1 MQKSNGLARGLSDL
15 SVHWFEHFLLM
26 LKDDV
31 SFVDPFGYLCFV
43 SIMLSCLSIQP
54 CSHLLG
60 KGWPLGSLVC
70 DVFLCYSHFP
80 MRCPGSSLV
89 IDCIDS

>member
-31 SFVDPFGYLCFV
+31 SFVDHFGYLCFV

-54 CSHLLG
+54 CGHLLG
-60 KGWPLGSLVC
+60 KGWPLDSLVC
-70 DVFLCYSHFP
+70 DVSCVIVTFP
-80 MRCPGSSLV
+80 CVVLGPV
-89 IDCIDS
+89 W